1 PASDIYSLGR
11 LLQTLLKGLPPPQT
25 PRGLRQ
31 RELKALLDRTMA
43 EQPSQRYRDVA
54 ELQADL
60 SRWRRHEPLQA
71 LPAGWTYRGGKL
83 LRRQWPWALAGST
96 ALLLVAG
103 FTAQLAQERDRA
115 LQAEALARHEAAAAQ
130 QAADFLVGLFEGAD
144 PSQSGQPD
152 IPARVLVD
160 RGRPLLEAALAAE
173 RRLPRDGLRREEAKL
188 HTRIAVLLGNGNEP
202 ARAEASARRAL
213 ALLQGATESGD
224 LMGLADTSDVLGFVL
239 TRLSRHDEAATHL
252 ERALA
257 LRRQHLG
264 AEHVLVARTLHH
276 LGMLHTARGALAEG
290 ERLYR
295 ESLAMKQ
302 RLLRPLHPS
311 TMNTMQTLA
320 QNLNRQD
327 RRDEA
332 LPLLEEIL
340 RQREALLGRDTSD
353 VQIALNELGNTL
365 QDAGRIDEAI
375 ARYRQAVAVG
385 ERVYGPDHLGLSHAL
400 NNLGTAL
407 EDAEQAEAEAVL
419 RRSLALRRARLPAGD
434 LAIARAEHNLARW
447 LLREGRPEEARPL
460 AEAAAAV
467 RRTAL
472 SRDQAEH
479 VGSALQQAE
488 VMLALGET
496 PQAAAALAPWQGDV
510 PRWRRPQQL
519 QWHRLQGRLAL
530 AQGRG
535 TEAVAH
541 YAQAEALAV
550 RMWPA
555 RHPARAA
562 LAVEQADAE
571 ARAGLRAD
579 AARRLAD
586 ARPAW
591 AALPAR
597 GPTHRAARTLRERLG
612 TEAAS
617 TEPPGTN
624 PRS

>member
-1 PASDIYSLGR
+1 MPAR
-11 LLQTLLKGLPPPQT
+11 
-25 PRGLRQ
+25 
-31 RELKALLDRTMA
+31 
-43 EQPSQRYRDVA
+43 
-54 ELQADL
+54 
-60 SRWRRHEPLQA
+60 
-71 LPAGWTYRGGKL
+71 WTYRGGKL
-83 LRRQWPWALAGST
+83 LRRQWAWALAGGT

-103 FTAQLAQERDRA
+103 FTWQLAQERDRA

-130 QAADFLVGLFEGAD
+130 QAADFVVGLFEGAD

-160 RGRPLLEAALAAE
+160 RGRDRVQAELADQPALRARLQGVLGQVYVNMGRPAESLPLLEAALAAE
-173 RRLPRDGLRREEAKL
+173 QKLPREGIRREEAKL

-202 ARAEASARRAL
+202 ARAEASARQAL
-213 ALLQGATESGD
+213 ALLQGATETAD

-252 ERALA
+252 DRALA

-276 LGMLHTARGALAEG
+276 LGMMHTSRGALAEG

-340 RQREALLGRDTSD
+340 RHREALLGRDSSD

-460 AEAAAAV
+460 ADAAAAV

-472 SRDQAEH
+472 ARDHAEH

-488 VMLALGET
+488 VMLALGEW
-496 PQAAAALAPWQGDV
+496 PQAAAALAPWQADV
-510 PRWRRPQQL
+510 PQWRRSQQL
-519 QWHRLQGRLAL
+519 QWHRLQGRLSL
-530 AQGRG
+530 AQGHG
-535 TEAVAH
+535 AEALVH
-541 YAQAEALAV
+541 YARAEALAPRV
-550 RMWPA
+550 WA
-555 RHPARAA
+555 GRHPARAA

-571 ARAGLRAD
+571 ARAGMKTD

-586 ARPAW
+586 ARAAW

-597 GPTHRAARTLRERLG
+597 GPTHRAARILRERLG

-617 TEPPGTN
+617 TESPGTN